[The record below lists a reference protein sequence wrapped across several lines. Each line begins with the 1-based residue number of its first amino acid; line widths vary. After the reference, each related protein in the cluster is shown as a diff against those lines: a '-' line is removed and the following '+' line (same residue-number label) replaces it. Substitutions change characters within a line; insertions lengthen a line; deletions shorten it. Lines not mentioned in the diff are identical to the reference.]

1 MVKKIFRFLGLLIDR
16 ISRYCWYISGTIIN
30 LMALVITYNVIK
42 RYIFRHQDAYA
53 YLIACICML
62 LCAVFAWAYVQKQGQ
77 HIRVDLMDRYYSKKF
92 RGILLNVISP
102 FIGLICISII
112 VWESWGSALFALQ
125 SGDTFGS
132 GVILAPSWP
141 PRMMIFIGA
150 VLLCL
155 VFIVQIVRHI
165 ASMKNRASTG
175 EN

>member
-1 MVKKIFRFLGLLIDR
+1 MVKNVFRFLGSLVDQLA
-16 ISRYCWYISGTIIN
+16 RYFWYISGAVVN
-30 LMALVITYNVIK
+30 VMALVITYNVIK
-42 RYIFRHQDAYA
+42 RYVFRHQDSYA

-62 LCAVFAWAYVQKQGQ
+62 VCAVFAWAYVQKQGQ

-102 FIGLICISII
+102 IIGLICISII
-112 VWESWGSALFALQ
+112 VWESWGSAWFALQ

-141 PRMMIFIGA
+141 PRMMVFIGA

-155 VFIVQIVRHI
+155 VFIVQIIRYI
-165 ASMKNRASTG
+165 ASLKNKSAVG